1 MEIQENSR
9 QIPSDIKYTSSKNYS
24 DILYGYLQH
33 MSIMDPCTNARYV
46 KRADINYVKIAEDLN
61 ITRQTVSKKFK
72 ALVEEGLL
80 IENKYNKIYFLRV
93 LEPSL
98 AALLP
103 DDTLRVLI
111 NTLQERG
118 LSILTYLLKTFIQH
132 GERPCVI
139 NLDILKDYVGL
150 NRANRGTNNQIIK
163 DNLIVLERLGLI
175 RYHKER
181 RLDEKSGYHKVVYVL
196 DFVNNMINF
205 KEKNI
210 KL

>member
-118 LSILTYLLKTFIQH
+118 LSILTYLLKTFI
-132 GERPCVI
+132 
-139 NLDILKDYVGL
+139 
-150 NRANRGTNNQIIK
+150 
-163 DNLIVLERLGLI
+163 
-175 RYHKER
+175 
-181 RLDEKSGYHKVVYVL
+181 
-196 DFVNNMINF
+196 
-205 KEKNI
+205 
-210 KL
+210 